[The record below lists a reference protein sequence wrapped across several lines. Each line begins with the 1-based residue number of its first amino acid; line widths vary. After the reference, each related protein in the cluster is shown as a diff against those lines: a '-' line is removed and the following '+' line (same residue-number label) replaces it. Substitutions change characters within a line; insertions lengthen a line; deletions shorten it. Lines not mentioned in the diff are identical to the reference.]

1 MVRKV
6 CVVIPVFQN
15 EGSIG
20 AVVDGVAGALDR
32 HADAV
37 SYAFV
42 LVNDGST
49 DGSWAAMR
57 EIQRRRPSN
66 VTLVDLTRNFGQMSA
81 LLAGYNHAKG
91 DCVVSMAADLQD
103 PPEDV
108 WKLVEAW
115 LGGEKL
121 VVASRTNRDDSWA
134 GDLIA
139 KFGWSLMRRFAIP
152 NLPEGSFDFF
162 LMDGDIHRYFVR
174 ETDHHI
180 LLQGRL
186 LFYGAKPFQVPS
198 ERRRRPQGKSQNRLA
213 TKLKFF
219 IDGFVAHSYLPLRII
234 SLAGILL
241 FIGAIAISLAITW
254 YVVVHGRTV
263 EGWASLFILVLML
276 SGLQFL
282 AIGVIGEY
290 LWRGIEQVRGR
301 PQFIVRTVS
310 GDAGEKT

>member
-1 MVRKV
+1 MVRHV
-6 CVVIPVFQN
+6 SIVIPIFQN
-15 EGSIG
+15 EGTIG
-20 AVVDGVAGALDR
+20 AVVEGVSATLDR

-37 SYAFV
+37 RYGFV

-49 DGSWAAMR
+49 DRSWAVMQELQLKHPTR
-57 EIQRRRPSN
+57 I
-66 VTLVDLTRNFGQMSA
+66 TLVDLTRNFGQMSA
-81 LLAGYNHAKG
+81 LLAGYSHAQG

-115 LGGEKL
+115 LGGWKL
-121 VVASRTNRDDSWA
+121 VVASRANRDDSWV

-139 KFGWSLMRRFAIP
+139 KLGWSLLRRFAIP

-162 LMDGDIHRYFVR
+162 LMDRDIHRYFLN

-186 LFYGAKPFQVPS
+186 LFYGEKPFQVTS
-198 ERRRRPQGKSQNRLA
+198 ERRRRPEGKSQHRLA

-241 FIGAIAISLAITW
+241 FFGAIAVSLAIVW
-254 YVVVHGRTV
+254 YVLVYGKKV
-263 EGWASLFILVLML
+263 EGWSSLFILVLML

-310 GDAGEKT
+310 RSTGEQP

>member
-15 EGSIG
+15 EASIG
-20 AVVDGVAGALDR
+20 AVVDGVAECLDR

-49 DGSWAAMR
+49 DGSWAILQ
-57 EIQRRRPSN
+57 ELQRRRPSRIM
-66 VTLVDLTRNFGQMSA
+66 LVDLTRNFGQMSA
-81 LLAGYNHAKG
+81 LLAGYSHAQG

-121 VVASRTNRDDSWA
+121 VVASRTNRDDSWP

-139 KFGWSLMRRFAIP
+139 NFGWSLLRRFAIP

-162 LMDGDIHRYFVR
+162 LMDRDIHRYFVN

-198 ERRRRPQGKSQNRLA
+198 ERRRRTEGKSQHRMA
-213 TKLKFF
+213 AKVKFF
-219 IDGFVAHSYLPLRII
+219 IDAFVAHSYLPLRII

-241 FIGAIAISLAITW
+241 FVGAIVISLAIVW
-254 YVVVHGRTV
+254 YVLVYGRTV
-263 EGWASLFILVLML
+263 EGWSSLFILVLML

-290 LWRGIEQVRGR
+290 LWRGVEQVRGR
-301 PQFIVRTVS
+301 PQFIVRSVS
-310 GDAGEKT
+310 GSAGEKS